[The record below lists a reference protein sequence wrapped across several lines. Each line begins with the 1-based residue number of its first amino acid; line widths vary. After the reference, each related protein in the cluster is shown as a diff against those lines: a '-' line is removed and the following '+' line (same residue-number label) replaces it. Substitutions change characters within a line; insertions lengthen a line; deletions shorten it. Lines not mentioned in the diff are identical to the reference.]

1 MDKEKK
7 DKRDK
12 KSKKDLKDVKDV
24 NDKFQENK
32 TPNETPR
39 KTPEDK
45 IIQIPLH
52 LLLKFRNIFEITNGQ
67 MHWKSQDL
75 FPVGTVIRDVD
86 RILSAHMEPPTD
98 KK

>member
-7 DKRDK
+7 EKRDK
-12 KSKKDLKDVKDV
+12 KSKKDVKDKV
-24 NDKFQENK
+24 QENK
-32 TPNETPR
+32 LPDETPR
-39 KTPEDK
+39 KIPEDK

-52 LLLKFRNIFEITNGQ
+52 LLLKFRNIFEVTNGQ

-75 FPVGTVIRDVD
+75 LPVGTVIRDVD
-86 RILSAHMEPPTD
+86 RILSAHMEPLTD

>member
-7 DKRDK
+7 EKRDK
-12 KSKKDLKDVKDV
+12 KSKKDVKDKV
-24 NDKFQENK
+24 QEDKV
-32 TPNETPR
+32 PDETPR
-39 KTPEDK
+39 KMPDDK

-75 FPVGTVIRDVD
+75 LPVGTVIRDVD

-98 KK
+98 KN

>member
-7 DKRDK
+7 EKRDK
-12 KSKKDLKDVKDV
+12 KSKKDLKDVKEV
-24 NDKFQENK
+24 KGKVQENK
-32 TPNETPR
+32 VPDETPR
-39 KTPEDK
+39 KIPEDK

-52 LLLKFRNIFEITNGQ
+52 LLLKFRNIFEVTNGQ

-75 FPVGTVIRDVD
+75 LPVGTVIRDVD

>member
-7 DKRDK
+7 EKKDK
-12 KSKKDLKDVKDV
+12 KSKKDLKDVKEV
-24 NDKFQENK
+24 KGKVQENK
-32 TPNETPR
+32 VSDETPR
-39 KTPEDK
+39 KIPEDK

-75 FPVGTVIRDVD
+75 LPVGTVIRDVD